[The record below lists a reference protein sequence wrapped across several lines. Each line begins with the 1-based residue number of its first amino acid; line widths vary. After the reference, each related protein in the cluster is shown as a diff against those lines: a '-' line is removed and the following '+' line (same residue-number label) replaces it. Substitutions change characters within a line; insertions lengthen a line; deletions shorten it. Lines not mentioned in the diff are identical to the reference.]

1 MALAGK
7 PTMLPDIRGGDL
19 TNGTKDVPAPHKT
32 VVEILEDFKK
42 YYNNLMNN
50 TVPDE
55 EDDEED

>member
-1 MALAGK
+1 
-7 PTMLPDIRGGDL
+7 MLPDIRGGDL